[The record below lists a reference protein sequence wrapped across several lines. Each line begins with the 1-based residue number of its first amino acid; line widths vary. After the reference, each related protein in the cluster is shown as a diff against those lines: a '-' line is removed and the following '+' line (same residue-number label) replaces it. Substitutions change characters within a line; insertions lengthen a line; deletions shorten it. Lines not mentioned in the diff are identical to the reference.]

1 MAMDA
6 VATVVPD
13 IATGWGTE
21 HVGENIPPDG
31 LLVTAHCRATVPV
44 KLAVGVIVIVELPVD
59 PASTLT
65 AVPVIVKTPNGT
77 TTLWYVMVPVDPA
90 AVPITVTV

>member
-1 MAMDA
+1 
-6 VATVVPD
+6 
-13 IATGWGTE
+13 
-21 HVGENIPPDG
+21 
-31 LLVTAHCRATVPV
+31 
-44 KLAVGVIVIVELPVD
+44 VIVELPVD

-90 AVPITVTV
+90 AVPVTVTV